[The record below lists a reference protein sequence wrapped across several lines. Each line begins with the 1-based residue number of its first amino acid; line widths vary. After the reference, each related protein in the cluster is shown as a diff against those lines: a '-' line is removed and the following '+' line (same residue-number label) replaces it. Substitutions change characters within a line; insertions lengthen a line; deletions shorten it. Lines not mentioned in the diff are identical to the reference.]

1 MSTILKMFFAA
12 LLLIT
17 MSSLHAQCTATTYPE
32 VAEKIA
38 HGHSWG
44 KHRSEFAPGVV
55 IAGLAMPASV
65 QVTNVKEFESHIL
78 STVSSSTNKSLS
90 NGRRAFWDYSTGTIV
105 FYDPYNKDCGTAFRP
120 TAGKQYF
127 DRQR

>member
-32 VAEKIA
+32 VAETIA

-44 KHRSEFAPGVV
+44 KHRNEFVTGVV
-55 IAGLAMPASV
+55 MAGLAMPSSV

-78 STVSSSTNKSLS
+78 STISSSTNKTLS
-90 NGRRAFWDYSTGTIV
+90 NGRQAFWDYATGTIV
-105 FYDPYNKDCGTAFRP
+105 FYDPYSKDCGTAFRP

>member
-1 MSTILKMFFAA
+1 MPRILKIFFVT
-12 LLLIT
+12 LLLIA
-17 MSSLHAQCTATTYPE
+17 MSSLYAQCTATTYPE

-38 HGHSWG
+38 YGHSWE
-44 KHRSEFAPGVV
+44 KHRNEFTAGIVM
-55 IAGLAMPASV
+55 AGLAMPSSV

-78 STVSSSTNKSLS
+78 SIISSSTNKSLS
-90 NGRRAFWDYSTGTIV
+90 NGRRAFWDYATGTIV
-105 FYDPYNKDCGTAFRP
+105 FYDPYSNDCGTAFRP